1 MCKNKKRSAWWSTET
16 LEKTV
21 VDLKSLDVH
30 FKWKVWMCMFSIM
43 FQHLSAHH
51 VLLQPVCCENMA
63 ECILI
68 ITVDFWF
75 HAMINIH

>member
-1 MCKNKKRSAWWSTET
+1 MCVKIRNEVPGGQQR

-68 ITVDFWF
+68 ITVHFWF
-75 HAMINIH
+75 YAMINIH

>member
-1 MCKNKKRSAWWSTET
+1 MPGGQQR

-68 ITVDFWF
+68 ITVHFWF

>member
-1 MCKNKKRSAWWSTET
+1 MVNRYF

-43 FQHLSAHH
+43 FQHLNAHH
-51 VLLQPVCCENMA
+51 VFLQPVFKFRPQIPYKVSLSVVRFTLFPSFVIDQFN
-63 ECILI
+63 LP
-68 ITVDFWF
+68 
-75 HAMINIH
+75 N